1 MRCDKVFA
9 VFLAAA
15 PLFAQQLQNRPA
27 VLQLSLKQAVE
38 IALAPE
44 GNTRVKL
51 TLEDIKQAEERAG
64 EARAA
69 LLPDLESYVQYQNET
84 NNIKAFGFKFPTL
97 VVPGFDFN
105 IPTLL
110 GPFNLLDVRATVQ
123 QSVFDFSSLR
133 RYQASKVAIEAVK
146 ADNEGTRDQVTDQVA
161 RAYLTALRAQATL
174 DTARANV
181 ELSQAL
187 LRLAQSQK
195 NAGTG
200 TGIEITRAQVQLA
213 NDRQLEL
220 VAENDVDRS
229 HLQLLKVIGLRLDNP
244 VELTGK
250 LEYIPNEMEDTAQA
264 LATARDH
271 RAELKAQQK
280 REDNARLSYSATKL
294 ERVPSVSAFANYG
307 DLGSGITNALPT
319 RTVGVS
325 LKVPIFDGGRRDARR
340 AESASQYRAEKIR
353 MLDLHDQVELE
364 VRTALDG
371 LKSASEQVKTAEEGL
386 RLSENELAQAE
397 RRYRAGVTNSIE
409 VTDAQTRLARARDNR
424 ISALYNYNLAR
435 IDLGTATG
443 TIQTMIQ

>member
-1 MRCDKVFA
+1 MPCTRL
-9 VFLAAA
+9 LAIALLGA
-15 PLFAQQLQNRPA
+15 PLFGQLQNRPE

-38 IALAPE
+38 LALAPE
-44 GNTRVKL
+44 GNTRVRL
-51 TLEDIKQAEERAG
+51 ALEDLKQAESRAD

-69 LLPDLESYVQYQNET
+69 LLPDLESYVQYENET
-84 NNIKAFGFKFPTL
+84 NNIKAFGFQFPTIVL
-97 VVPGFDFN
+97 PGFSFN

-110 GPFNLLDVRATVQ
+110 GPFNVLDARATVE

-146 ADNEGTRDQVTDQVA
+146 ADNAGTRDQVTDQVA
-161 RAYLTALRAQATL
+161 RAYLTALRAQASL

-181 ELSQAL
+181 ELSEAL

-250 LEYIPNEMEDTAQA
+250 LAYIPAESMDAAQA

-307 DLGSGITNALPT
+307 DLGTGITNALPT

-325 LKVPIFDGGRRDARR
+325 LKVPLFDGGRRDARR
-340 AESASQYRAEKIR
+340 AESASQYRQEKIR
-353 MLDLHDQVELE
+353 LLDLRDQVELE

-371 LKSASEQVKTAEEGL
+371 LRSADAQVKTAEEGL
-386 RLSENELAQAE
+386 QLSENELAQAE

-424 ISALYNYNLAR
+424 INALYNYNLAR